1 MSFWSNLFGK
11 KEKNAP
17 VPAKPKT
24 RTDFES
30 TFSVNDAEQTGRLN
44 AAFVKTRSPRAEETK
59 QLKDVL
65 DIIESVPDGKKLLA
79 DVATAGYKIN
89 FDTFRGA
96 STGTCNPVEKQI
108 MLCPANHSS
117 EAAIAASLYHE
128 MTHAMQN
135 ERSGGMLADSSQYN
149 IADQVKLLRAAEASA
164 WMEEAKFAHQIKDEH
179 PEVLQHVGNAPMY
192 KAFAAE
198 MEKSGDTAKACES
211 AFKDWYGFKIYQAG
225 YENQHIAIVK
235 NKTLNRLKKQDA
247 KAFRKSLSSEDA
259 LKFTV
264 ISDSVKIA
272 PEFLTSPAA
281 FSVSDNGAKAF
292 AAISKG
298 YSAKFLSAVK
308 DNSVQ
313 SMYSYDTGKR
323 LADGRGAEKTEGA
336 SLMSSLTTISKQQT
350 AKKQAI
356 ASAVQNKTR

>member
-1 MSFWSNLFGK
+1 MSFWSILFGK
-11 KEKNAP
+11 KEKSTP

-24 RTDFES
+24 RADFES
-30 TFSVNDAEQTGRLN
+30 TFSIKDESHSGGLK
-44 AAFVKTRSPRAEETK
+44 AAFNRPPRAEETK

-65 DIIESVPDGKKLLA
+65 DIIESVPDGKKLIA
-79 DVATAGYKIN
+79 DIATAGYKIN

-96 STGTCNPVEKQI
+96 SAGACNPVEKQI

-117 EAAIAASLYHE
+117 DAAIAASLYHE

-135 ERSGGMLADSSQYN
+135 ERSGGMLADSSKYN
-149 IADQVKLLRAAEASA
+149 IADQVKFLRAAEASA
-164 WMEEAKFAHQIKDEH
+164 WMEEAKFAHQIKDKH
-179 PEVLQHVGNAPMY
+179 PEVLKFVGEVPMY

-211 AFKDWYGFKIYQAG
+211 AFKDWYGFKLYQAG

-247 KAFRKSLSSEDA
+247 KAFRQSLSSEDA

-264 ISDSVKIA
+264 VSDSVKIA

-281 FSVSDNGAKAF
+281 FSVSDDGAKAF

-323 LADGRGAEKTEGA
+323 LADGRGAEKAGNDA
-336 SLMSSLTTISKQQT
+336 SLISSLTTISTQQT
-350 AKKQAI
+350 TKKQAI

>member
-1 MSFWSNLFGK
+1 MSFWSILFGK
-11 KEKNAP
+11 KEKSTP

-24 RTDFES
+24 RADFES

-44 AAFVKTRSPRAEETK
+44 AAFNRPPRAEETK

-65 DIIESVPDGKKLLA
+65 DIIESVPDGKKLIA
-79 DVATAGYKIN
+79 DIATAGYKIN

-96 STGTCNPVEKQI
+96 SAGACNPVEKQI

-117 EAAIAASLYHE
+117 DAAIAASLYHE

-135 ERSGGMLADSSQYN
+135 ERSGGMLADSSKYN
-149 IADQVKLLRAAEASA
+149 IADQVKFLRAAEASA
-164 WMEEAKFAHQIKDEH
+164 WMEEAKFAHQIKDKH
-179 PEVLQHVGNAPMY
+179 PEVLKFVGEVPMY

-247 KAFRKSLSSEDA
+247 KAFRQSLSSEDA
-259 LKFTV
+259 LKFTIV
-264 ISDSVKIA
+264 SDSVKIA

-281 FSVSDNGAKAF
+281 FSVSDDGAKAF

-313 SMYSYDTGKR
+313 SMYSYDTGNR
-323 LADGRGAEKTEGA
+323 LADRGAEKTEGA
-336 SLMSSLTTISKQQT
+336 SLMSSLSTISKQQT

>member
-1 MSFWSNLFGK
+1 MEARYVFLVESVRK
-11 KEKNAP
+11 KEKL
-17 VPAKPKT
+17 VSAKPKT
-24 RTDFES
+24 RADFES
-30 TFSVNDAEQTGRLN
+30 TFSVRDESQGGRLS
-44 AAFVKTRSPRAEETK
+44 AAFSRPPRAEETK
-59 QLKDVL
+59 MLKDVL
-65 DIIESVPDGKKLLA
+65 DIVESVPDGKKLLA

-96 STGTCNPVEKQI
+96 SAGACNPVEKQI

-117 EAAIAASLYHE
+117 EAAVAASLYHE

-135 ERSGGMLADSSQYN
+135 ERSGGMLADCSKYN
-149 IADQVKLLRAAEASA
+149 IADQVKFLRAAEASA

-179 PEVLQHVGNAPMY
+179 PEVLKFVGEIPMY

-198 MEKSGDTAKACES
+198 MEKSGDAAKAGEA

-225 YENQHIAIVK
+225 YEKQHIAIVK

-247 KAFRKSLSSEDA
+247 KAFRQSLSSEDA

-281 FSVSDNGAKAF
+281 FSVSNDGAKAF

-298 YSAKFLSAVK
+298 YFAKFLSAVK
-308 DNSVQ
+308 DDSVQ

-323 LADGRGAEKTEGA
+323 LSDRGAEKTGGTP
-336 SLMSSLTTISKQQT
+336 LMSSLSTISKQRT
-350 AKKQAI
+350 AEKQAI

>member
-11 KEKNAP
+11 KEKP
-17 VPAKPKT
+17 VSAKPKT
-24 RTDFES
+24 RADFES
-30 TFSVNDAEQTGRLN
+30 TFSVRDESQGGRLN
-44 AAFVKTRSPRAEETK
+44 AAFSRPPRAEETK
-59 QLKDVL
+59 MLKDVL
-65 DIIESVPDGKKLLA
+65 DIVESVPDGKKLLA

-96 STGTCNPVEKQI
+96 SAGACNPVEKQI

-117 EAAIAASLYHE
+117 EAAVAASLYHE

-135 ERSGGMLADSSQYN
+135 ERSGGMLADCSKYN
-149 IADQVKLLRAAEASA
+149 IADQVKFLRAAEASA

-179 PEVLQHVGNAPMY
+179 PEVLKFVGEIPMY

-198 MEKSGDTAKACES
+198 MEKSGDAAKAGEA

-247 KAFRKSLSSEDA
+247 KAFRQSLSSEDA

-281 FSVSDNGAKAF
+281 FSVSDDGAKAF

-308 DNSVQ
+308 DDSVQ

-323 LADGRGAEKTEGA
+323 LSDRGAEKTGGMP
-336 SLMSSLTTISKQQT
+336 LMSSLSTISKQRT
-350 AKKQAI
+350 AEKQAI

>member
-11 KEKNAP
+11 KEKP
-17 VPAKPKT
+17 VSAKPKT
-24 RTDFES
+24 RADFES
-30 TFSVNDAEQTGRLN
+30 TFSVRDESQGGRLN
-44 AAFVKTRSPRAEETK
+44 AAFSRPPRAEETK
-59 QLKDVL
+59 MLKDVL
-65 DIIESVPDGKKLLA
+65 DIVESVPDGKKLLA

-96 STGTCNPVEKQI
+96 SAGACNPVEKQI

-117 EAAIAASLYHE
+117 EAAVAASLYHE

-135 ERSGGMLADSSQYN
+135 ERSGGMLADCSKYN
-149 IADQVKLLRAAEASA
+149 IADQVKFLRAAEASA

-179 PEVLQHVGNAPMY
+179 PEVLKFVGEIPMY

-198 MEKSGDTAKACES
+198 MEKSGDTAKAGEA

-247 KAFRKSLSSEDA
+247 KAFRESLSSEDA
-259 LKFTV
+259 LKFTIV
-264 ISDSVKIA
+264 SDSVKIA

-281 FSVSDNGAKAF
+281 FSISDDGAKAF

-308 DNSVQ
+308 DDSVQ

-323 LADGRGAEKTEGA
+323 LSDRGAEKTGGT
-336 SLMSSLTTISKQQT
+336 LMSSLSTISKQRT
-350 AKKQAI
+350 AKKQAV
-356 ASAVQNKTR
+356 ACAVQNKTR